1 MYMKR
6 LLPVAFVLLASH
18 AAAYEPA
25 TYVHHA
31 IESIKAERY
40 GLARSYLDPLVI
52 DPRLTSAQR
61 AQAYYFRGYSFF
73 AEGLYV
79 SAAQDYAR
87 ALEFAPD
94 NTAALAA
101 VGRLYADGL
110 GVRKDPAEAFGLLLK
125 AARGGQGD
133 AKLYVGWAYLTG
145 TGTKAN
151 VDKARFWLG
160 EAVSDGRL
168 EAKVQL
174 ARSYRAP
181 YAAKP
186 DPQKALKLY
195 QEAAAAGST
204 TALIALGYMYLGTE
218 AGAADPARAAGYF
231 RQAAEQGTAVAQSVM
246 GALYANGIGVPR
258 DYAKAREWFERAIAQ
273 HLATAYTGLA
283 HLYLSGLGVTANRQ
297 RALELFEAGAS
308 RGDVAAQLTL
318 AGIELRQ
325 PTSQQGTADAIRWLR
340 AAAAQNHPE
349 GHNGLA
355 WVLATTR
362 YDDLRDGTTAV
373 REARLAV
380 AQQRNATTLDTLAA
394 ALAES
399 GDFKQAVATQ
409 QEAIAALGDDPHK
422 LDAEFQTR
430 LKGYRN
436 GVAWRE

>member
-1 MYMKR
+1 MYLKR
-6 LLPVAFVLLASH
+6 LLPVAFALLASH

-25 TYVHHA
+25 TYVQRA
-31 IESIKAERY
+31 VESIKAHHY
-40 GLARSYLDPLVI
+40 ALARSYLDPLVI
-52 DPRLTSAQR
+52 DPRLTSAGR

-73 AEGLYV
+73 ADGLYV

-94 NTAALAA
+94 NVAALAA

-110 GVRKDPAEAFGLLLK
+110 GVRKDPAEAFRLLLK
-125 AARGGQGD
+125 AARGGQTD

-145 TGTKAN
+145 TGTAADT
-151 VDKARFWLG
+151 DKARFWLG

-195 QEAAAAGST
+195 QEAADAGSN

-218 AGAADPARAAGYF
+218 NGAADPARAAGYF
-231 RQAAEQGTAVAQSVM
+231 RQAV
-246 GALYANGIGVPR
+246 
-258 DYAKAREWFERAIAQ
+258 AQ
-273 HLATAYTGLA
+273 HLASAYTGLG
-283 HLYLSGLGVTANRQ
+283 HLYLSGLGATANRQ
-297 RALELFEAGAS
+297 HALALFDEGAS

-318 AGIELRQ
+318 AGIELSQ
-325 PTSQQGTADAIRWLR
+325 PTSRENTADAIRWLR

-355 WVLATTR
+355 WVLATSR
-362 YDDLRDGTTAV
+362 YAELRDGTTAV

-380 AQQRNATTLDTLAA
+380 AQQRR
-394 ALAES
+394 
-399 GDFKQAVATQ
+399 V
-409 QEAIAALGDDPHK
+409 
-422 LDAEFQTR
+422 R
-430 LKGYRN
+430 
-436 GVAWRE
+436 RER